1 MIIYEK
7 GDLFL
12 HSLENVII
20 CHICNNL
27 GKWGKGF
34 VMTIS
39 KYSKKPE
46 KEYKLLKK
54 YELGSTQYVEI
65 DKVVI
70 ANMIAQNGIN
80 TKYLQKCRVDYD
92 NLEKCLRN
100 VYEFNKSMNYKI
112 YMPQIG
118 SGLAMGDWNIIENM
132 IDSIFN
138 DMNVYVFIL

>member
-7 GDLFL
+7 GDLFT
-12 HSLENVII
+12 HSLDNVII

-34 VMTIS
+34 VMAIS

-46 KEYKLLKK
+46 KEYKSLEK
-54 YELGSTQYVEI
+54 YELGLTQYVEI
-65 DKVVI
+65 DTVVI

-80 TKYLQKCRVDYD
+80 SKYSKKCRVDYD
-92 NLEKCLRN
+92 NLEKCLKN
-100 VYEFNKSMNYKI
+100 VYEFNKSKNYKI

-118 SGLAMGDWNIIENM
+118 TGLAMGDWNMIENM
-132 IDSIFN
+132 INRVFDGM
-138 DMNVYVFIL
+138 DVYVFIL